1 MKFRGVLA
9 KLAGTPLLFYSRR
22 LRHWRVQNIGMWIR
36 ERLENPPQISDLSTW
51 RKVVI
56 VVAIAFALTIA
67 FVGFDK
73 DMEIQATAPN
83 HPVPAQGRVF
93 PVDVNHGYIRY
104 VTWEEKQSFLLWA
117 GQAGSWAGAA
127 AMMPFSSYSPL
138 HES

>member
-1 MKFRGVLA
+1 
-9 KLAGTPLLFYSRR
+9 
-22 LRHWRVQNIGMWIR
+22 MWIR

-51 RKVVI
+51 RKIVI
-56 VVAIAFALTIA
+56 VVAIAFALTTA

-73 DMEIQATAPN
+73 HMEIQATAPD

-117 GQAGSWAGAA
+117 GQSGSWAGAA
-127 AMMPFSSYSPL
+127 MMIVLFILLTAPRQPDRKRVRPFIDFRRSRN
-138 HES
+138 